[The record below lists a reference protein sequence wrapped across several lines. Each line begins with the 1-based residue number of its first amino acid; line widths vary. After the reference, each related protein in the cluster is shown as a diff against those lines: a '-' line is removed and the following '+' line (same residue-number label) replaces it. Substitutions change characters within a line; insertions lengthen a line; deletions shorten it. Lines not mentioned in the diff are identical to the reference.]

1 MNCDMKDRRG
11 SGGGGSG
18 AGPMSGGAPDPGLGL
33 RHGICAGSLSVKS
46 LSSTREGLPSLSDC
60 LVGSTSRAFFGA
72 YGS

>member
-11 SGGGGSG
+11 SGGGSG
-18 AGPMSGGAPDPGLGL
+18 ARPMSGGAPDPGLGL

-46 LSSTREGLPSLSDC
+46 SSSTRDGLAESLSG
-60 LVGSTSRAFFGA
+60 LVGSGSRALFGA